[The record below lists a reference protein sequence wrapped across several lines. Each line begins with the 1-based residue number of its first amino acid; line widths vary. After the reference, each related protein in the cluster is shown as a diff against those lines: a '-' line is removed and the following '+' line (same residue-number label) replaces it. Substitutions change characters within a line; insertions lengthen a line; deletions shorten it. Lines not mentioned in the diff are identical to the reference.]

1 MLYSK
6 QVILRHTVEEKG
18 LALSLSPLGPS
29 AAEQPQQGMF
39 YLGLY
44 VFKDMWLVKTW
55 CCSRIT

>member
-1 MLYSK
+1 M
-6 QVILRHTVEEKG
+6 RHTVEGEG

-29 AAEQPQQGMF
+29 AAEQPQQGML

-44 VFKDMWLVKTW
+44 VSKDMWLVKTW